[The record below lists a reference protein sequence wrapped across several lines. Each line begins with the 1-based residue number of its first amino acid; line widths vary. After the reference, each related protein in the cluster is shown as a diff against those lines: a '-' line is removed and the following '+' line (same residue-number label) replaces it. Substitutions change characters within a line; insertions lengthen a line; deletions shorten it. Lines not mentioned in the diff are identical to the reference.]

1 MPKWKLAREVSAAIP
16 EVLDEL
22 LAPLVHDLRN
32 VSLSTLERN
41 GRFEILFVKRSWL
54 QVQDNLSVYWN
65 LSPWSGGF
73 TLQGMLVDPPLCLQ
87 NLLLLLYN
95 IGTITSN

>member
-65 LSPWSGGF
+65 LSPWS
-73 TLQGMLVDPPLCLQ
+73 
-87 NLLLLLYN
+87 
-95 IGTITSN
+95 

>member
-1 MPKWKLAREVSAAIP
+1 MPKWKLSREVCATIP
-16 EVLDEL
+16 EVLDKL
-22 LAPLVHDLRN
+22 LAPLVYDLRN

-73 TLQGMLVDPPLCLQ
+73 TL
-87 NLLLLLYN
+87 
-95 IGTITSN
+95 

>member
-16 EVLDEL
+16 EVLDKL
-22 LAPLVHDLRN
+22 LFSLVHDLRN
-32 VSLSTLERN
+32 ISLSTLERN
-41 GRFEILFVKRSWL
+41 GRFEILFVKRSGL

-73 TLQGMLVDPPLCLQ
+73 TLQ
-87 NLLLLLYN
+87 
-95 IGTITSN
+95 